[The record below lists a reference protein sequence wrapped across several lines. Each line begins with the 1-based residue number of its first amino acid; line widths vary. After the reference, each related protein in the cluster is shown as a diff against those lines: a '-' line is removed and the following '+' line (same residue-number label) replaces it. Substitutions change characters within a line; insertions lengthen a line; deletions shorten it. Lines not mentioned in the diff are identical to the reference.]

1 MCIQRSPSCWVSFPP
16 HPHPSPLGLHRAPSW
31 APCAVQK
38 LLANYFTHGSVSLSV
53 RHSQFVPPAFPCLP
67 CLQASSLCLYLYS
80 CSANR
85 LIYATDSIYICSY
98 IYLFF
103 SFWLTSVCTTDSM
116 FFHITPNDSM
126 SFLLVTNIPLYICTA
141 CTHAKSLQGCL
152 TLYDPMDCSWWGSS
166 IHGILQATIL
176 EWITMLSSRGSS
188 QPREWTHISCISC
201 IGMWV
206 LYH

>member
-38 LLANYFTHGSVSLSV
+38 LLANYFTHGSVLCQCDTPSLS
-53 RHSQFVPPAFPCLP
+53 HLLSPASHVYKSVLCACISIPA
-67 CLQASSLCLYLYS
+67 LQIGSSMPQIPY
-80 CSANR
+80 
-85 LIYATDSIYICSY
+85 IYVH